1 MCSQKRATMPGL
13 QPRQKRT
20 EVVNFSVTEE
30 NPRHDVGPVPP
41 PPSRLPTSALP
52 VVTADPE
59 PAEPAGA
66 APAAKRSDATRWGL
80 KPWAAA
86 RSAAARPGAKG
97 SNITIAGIITAA
109 SDRARDR
116 ARPLARRIRR
126 QGPKRL
132 GVAAAVLAALGL
144 LLWWAVAS
152 FAGSPQPSADG
163 SGSPTPAASSESAPA
178 PANRGTLPLE
188 GVSPLDFQ
196 LRDCFK
202 DFDPDAQQSTIVD
215 CATGHSAQLVA
226 VEKYA
231 AEDSYPGREA
241 LKQKAR
247 AACKAAPLTDK
258 SGDYA
263 LSYKLAYPSSSSWG
277 KGDRR
282 VDCYVVT
289 DAGNVIME
297 SLLS

>member
-1 MCSQKRATMPGL
+1 MPGL
-13 QPRQKRT
+13 QPRQRCT

-30 NPRHDVGPVPP
+30 NPRHDAGSVPP

-59 PAEPAGA
+59 RTATSPADRAAGPAGA
-66 APAAKRSDATRWGL
+66 PRTDDPAAT
-80 KPWAAA
+80 KPSTAN
-86 RSAAARPGAKG
+86 RLSAKLSGV
-97 SNITIAGIITAA
+97 SLAGITSAV
-109 SDRARDR
+109 SDT

-132 GVAAAVLAALGL
+132 GVATAVLVVLGL
-144 LLWWAVAS
+144 LVWWAVAS
-152 FAGSPQPSADG
+152 FAGSAQPSAD
-163 SGSPTPAASSESAPA
+163 SSSPAPATSSASASAPA
-178 PANRGTLPLE
+178 SRGALPLE

-202 DFDPDAQQSTIVD
+202 DFDPNAEQSTIVD

-226 VEKYA
+226 VERYA
-231 AEDSYPGREA
+231 ADDSYPGRDA

-247 AACKAAPLTDK
+247 DACKDAPLTDK
-258 SGDYA
+258 AGDYA
-263 LSYKLAYPSSSSWG
+263 LSYKLAYPSSSSWN

-282 VDCYVVT
+282 VDCYAVT
-289 DAGNVIME
+289 DGGNVIME
-297 SLLS
+297 SLLP

>member
-1 MCSQKRATMPGL
+1 MCSQNWATMPGL
-13 QPRQKRT
+13 QPRQRRT

-30 NPRHDVGPVPP
+30 NPRHDAGAVPP

-52 VVTADPE
+52 VVTADTESASQP
-59 PAEPAGA
+59 
-66 APAAKRSDATRWGL
+66 PAARQGAKGSGATRWGL
-80 KPWAAA
+80 KPPASA
-86 RSAAARPGAKG
+86 RQGAKRLG
-97 SNITIAGIITAA
+97 TTFAGIITAV
-109 SDRARDR
+109 SDSARNR

-132 GVAAAVLAALGL
+132 GVAAAALIVLVLV
-144 LLWWAVAS
+144 LWWAVAS

-163 SGSPTPAASSESAPA
+163 SGSPASAASPESASAPA
-178 PANRGTLPLE
+178 SRGTLPLE
-188 GVSPLDFQ
+188 GVSPMDFQ

-202 DFDPDAQQSTIVD
+202 DFDPDAQQSTVVD

-258 SGDYA
+258 AGDYA

-282 VDCYVVT
+282 VDCYAVT

>member
-1 MCSQKRATMPGL
+1 MCAQKRAATPGF
-13 QPRQKRT
+13 QSRQRRT

-30 NPRHDVGPVPP
+30 NPRYDAGSIPP
-41 PPSRLPTSALP
+41 PPLRPPTSALP
-52 VVTADPE
+52 VITADR
-59 PAEPAGA
+59 ARTTNSSA
-66 APAAKRSDATRWGL
+66 A
-80 KPWAAA
+80 
-86 RSAAARPGAKG
+86 SAAAKPSGLTFSRTVSALYR
-97 SNITIAGIITAA
+97 
-109 SDRARDR
+109 RARPLARR

-126 QGPKRL
+126 QGPMRL
-132 GVAAAVLAALGL
+132 GAAAAVLVALGL
-144 LLWWAVAS
+144 LVWWAVAAV
-152 FAGSPQPSADG
+152 AGSDQPSAE
-163 SGSPTPAASSESAPA
+163 SGSPAPAASSASASAPA
-178 PANRGTLPLE
+178 SRGALPLE

-202 DFDPDAQQSTIVD
+202 DFDPDAQQSTVVD

-258 SGDYA
+258 AGDYA